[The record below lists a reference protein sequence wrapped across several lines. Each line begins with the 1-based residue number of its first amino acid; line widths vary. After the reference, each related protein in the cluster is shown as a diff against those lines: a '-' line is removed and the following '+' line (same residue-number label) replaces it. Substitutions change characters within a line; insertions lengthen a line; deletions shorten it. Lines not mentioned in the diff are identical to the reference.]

1 MGRKDVMK
9 KGTAWLLAATLL
21 VGFLPIAGTPTTV
34 QAQTG
39 EATETTTAK
48 NIAGLGT
55 GMIAGPTVPSADTD
69 AWKGSYV
76 YFGNYDADGVGTAE
90 PTKYRVLDANTTRF
104 SEADD
109 DGNKA
114 ETMLLDS
121 DKILYYQKFD
131 EDGKA
136 NEGYTKAN
144 DWAGSDVKV
153 SLNGKTDGDGNKT
166 QKGFIDEAFTTAE
179 ESAIAQ
185 STIATHK
192 LTTDSTAD
200 GAVNVTSSTQDTFA
214 NYVPLTGEKVFLL
227 DAEDVS
233 NNA

>member
-90 PTKYRVLDANTTRF
+90 PTKYRVLPQGSVRQTTMVIR
-104 SEADD
+104 
-109 DGNKA
+109 
-114 ETMLLDS
+114 LRLC
-121 DKILYYQKFD
+121 Y
-131 EDGKA
+131 
-136 NEGYTKAN
+136 
-144 DWAGSDVKV
+144 
-153 SLNGKTDGDGNKT
+153 
-166 QKGFIDEAFTTAE
+166 
-179 ESAIAQ
+179 
-185 STIATHK
+185 
-192 LTTDSTAD
+192 
-200 GAVNVTSSTQDTFA
+200 
-214 NYVPLTGEKVFLL
+214 
-227 DAEDVS
+227 
-233 NNA
+233 